1 MTVNHYTTEEVQT
14 IDNTG
19 QVYRTSTRMSPAAV
33 PDEHPQEAYHKKKD
47 IFRSYQAT
55 WYIVGFIEFLLGFR
69 VLLRLF
75 GANPASGFANFI
87 YSLSY
92 PFAAPFINLFGTPG
106 TGRFAFEPG
115 TIIGMVVYFL
125 VGFALERL
133 LQMYKPTTPEEVDR
147 VVSA

>member
-69 VLLRLF
+69 DFCVYLEQIRQVDLPTLFIHSRILLLHH
-75 GANPASGFANFI
+75 
-87 YSLSY
+87 L
-92 PFAAPFINLFGTPG
+92 
-106 TGRFAFEPG
+106 
-115 TIIGMVVYFL
+115 
-125 VGFALERL
+125 
-133 LQMYKPTTPEEVDR
+133 
-147 VVSA
+147 